1 MAFNLTR
8 AVGVL
13 AGRFHAKAVTATI
26 RAQLINVAARVTRS
40 ARTSDP
46 ATTHPLAL
54 GHRLAAAVHRS
65 DRPAASR
72 PEPDHQPAAGP

>member
-26 RAQLINVAARVTRS
+26 RAQLISVAARVTRS
-40 ARTSDP
+40 ARR
-46 ATTHPLAL
+46 ATLRLPTTLAL
-54 GHRLAAAVHRS
+54 GHRLAAAVHR
-65 DRPAASR
+65 
-72 PEPDHQPAAGP
+72 QPPGRRTA